1 MKRQEFLKYNDTL
14 CKFKLK
20 GGKEIF
26 GVIWENNYDDEL
38 FHFFST
44 AADRMRYKIAE
55 QLNDQSACER
65 LKTPVELEDIV
76 KAEPLY

>member
-26 GVIWENNYDDEL
+26 GVIWENNYGNEL

-44 AADRMRYKIAE
+44 AADRMRYKAAE